1 MKEQGQYL
9 VIMLSLKDLK
19 FLTWEDMLDSFAG
32 FMSRLY
38 ESFSE
43 ELAVLRGRSNCVKS
57 GNMYWN
63 EKTVTASSLR
73 QFLLDKKALRPSTGE
88 QRFSFISLY
97 FLKYRWGRW

>member
-57 GNMYWN
+57 GNTHGMKKLSQRHRCGSFYWT
-63 EKTVTASSLR
+63 KKRCARQLGSSA
-73 QFLLDKKALRPSTGE
+73 FLL
-88 QRFSFISLY
+88 FHCIF
-97 FLKYRWGRW
+97 